1 MIISLRNW
9 MRRIVFAVLLVM
21 LTAAVF
27 LLLRSAAGWFAVPD
41 PYAKPQGHAVK
52 AFVPTQDA
60 RTDATFAERL
70 RWFYAFGE

>member
-9 MRRIVFAVLLVM
+9 IRRIVFVLLLVM
-21 LTAAVF
+21 LTVAVF
-27 LLLRSAAGWFAVPD
+27 MLLRIAAGWFASSD

-60 RTDATFAERL
+60 RADATFAERL
-70 RWFYAFGE
+70 RWFYLFGE